1 MFDLGHYLGSQ
12 QHQRASSTTSSTS
25 LKLFDGSLPLPSLHI
40 PPLPLQEIINTETT
54 MSQNYSVPVLDP
66 CNFVVPQTSSRRR
79 RTLQSA
85 NQDTS
90 EEILSS
96 LTSSSYEDEAHEET
110 PVGEATREVPSSLK
124 RVDDIRETEFDEK
137 VAVISHQTSEFKND
151 IATPALKRTSIHLYK
166 PRIVSRADEFKDQ
179 EDCKSSEESLQTQ
192 QLSPSLN

>member
-1 MFDLGHYLGSQ
+1 
-12 QHQRASSTTSSTS
+12 
-25 LKLFDGSLPLPSLHI
+25 
-40 PPLPLQEIINTETT
+40 

-96 LTSSSYEDEAHEET
+96 LTSSSYEDEDEPEAPEET
-110 PVGEATREVPSSLK
+110 PEAAEEATREMPSSLK

-137 VAVISHQTSEFKND
+137 LAVISH
-151 IATPALKRTSIHLYK
+151 
-166 PRIVSRADEFKDQ
+166 
-179 EDCKSSEESLQTQ
+179 
-192 QLSPSLN
+192 

>member
-1 MFDLGHYLGSQ
+1 
-12 QHQRASSTTSSTS
+12 
-25 LKLFDGSLPLPSLHI
+25 
-40 PPLPLQEIINTETT
+40 

-96 LTSSSYEDEAHEET
+96 LTSSSYEDEVHEET
-110 PVGEATREVPSSLK
+110 PLGGEATREVPSSLK
-124 RVDDIRETEFDEK
+124 RVDEIRETEFDEK

-151 IATPALKRTSIHLYK
+151 VATPA
-166 PRIVSRADEFKDQ
+166 
-179 EDCKSSEESLQTQ
+179 
-192 QLSPSLN
+192 

>member
-1 MFDLGHYLGSQ
+1 M
-12 QHQRASSTTSSTS
+12 
-25 LKLFDGSLPLPSLHI
+25 HI

-96 LTSSSYEDEAHEET
+96 LTSSSYEDEDEPEAPEET
-110 PVGEATREVPSSLK
+110 P
-124 RVDDIRETEFDEK
+124 
-137 VAVISHQTSEFKND
+137 
-151 IATPALKRTSIHLYK
+151 
-166 PRIVSRADEFKDQ
+166 
-179 EDCKSSEESLQTQ
+179 
-192 QLSPSLN
+192 